1 MRPAGLSHFA
11 WRSDLYRG
19 MSNRNQSRQPK
30 GVPVGGQWRATV
42 RPEGAVALADP
53 ADWRPVRIVSVEDTR
68 PIDWA
73 SGKRLTG
80 HGDVQLCD
88 RCGKEHEV
96 HVSVLG
102 DDGREH
108 RVGRTCAHATGPL
121 AVHLASLA
129 SATGRLAKLEA
140 QLAGLRDW
148 QRRYDAT
155 RSGAAPAFPGHV
167 VRPNPHYFPPSSGT
181 VPGADQLWESGDG
194 EVATVPVHA
203 WRAGHEVVDEEAT
216 LQELRDVW
224 SHQRALA
231 VAGLRPNVPG
241 EPDLLKRV
249 GAARR
254 RLEELR
260 AEPAYRG
267 AL

>member
-11 WRSDLYRG
+11 WRPDLYRG

-53 ADWRPVRIVSVEDTR
+53 ADWRPVKVLSVEDTR
-68 PIDWA
+68 PIDWVT
-73 SGKRLTG
+73 GKRQTG
-80 HGDVQLCD
+80 SGDVQLCE

-102 DDGREH
+102 DDGKEH

-121 AVHLASLA
+121 GAHLASLV
-129 SATGRLAKLEA
+129 SATDRLARLEA

-148 QRRYDAT
+148 QCRYDT
-155 RSGAAPAFPGHV
+155 VRSEVGPAFPGHV
-167 VRPNPHYFPPSSGT
+167 VRPNPHYLISSVT
-181 VPGADQLWESGDG
+181 VPGADQLWESADG
-194 EVATVPVHA
+194 EATTVPVHA
-203 WRAGHEVVDEEAT
+203 WRAGTEVIDEKVT
-216 LQELRDVW
+216 VQELRDIW
-224 SHQRALA
+224 SHQRA
-231 VAGLRPNVPG
+231 VAAAGPRPNVPE

-260 AEPAYRG
+260 AEPA
-267 AL
+267 